1 LVVPKNFTTF
11 ALSKPINM
19 ATEIQKLYEL
29 EYNEVVA
36 ISVIE
41 SDEDLRLI
49 FSDEVKLPFN
59 MVRTLSLDNRLSEE
73 TKSLIKQLFD
83 KIILTKEPLCEKYKR
98 LSNQNGI
105 QVTQV
110 EEPKEAVVEVKK
122 DTPKKTKLLP
132 RRYGKAQINKDIQ
145 NQSGKAT
152 NAQLTALAVNDLK
165 NLYVNLSNRMVH
177 DMLSGAPIL
186 TDVEY
191 REIRSTITILKNK
204 MKPILKK
211 TK

>member
-1 LVVPKNFTTF
+1 
-11 ALSKPINM
+11 M

-59 MVRTLSLDNRLSEE
+59 MVRTLSLDNKLSEE
-73 TKSLIKQLFD
+73 TQSLIRQLFD

-98 LSNQNGI
+98 LSNQNGV

-110 EEPKEAVVEVKK
+110 EETKEVVVEVKK
-122 DTPKKTKLLP
+122 DNTKKTKALP

-145 NQSGKAT
+145 NQNGKAT

-165 NLYVNLSNRMVH
+165 NLYVNLSNRMIH
-177 DMLSGAPIL
+177 DMLSGSPVL
-186 TDVEY
+186 TDEEY

>member
-1 LVVPKNFTTF
+1 MVVPKNFTTF

-19 ATEIQKLYEL
+19 AIEIQKLYEL

-59 MVRTLSLDNRLSEE
+59 MVRTLSLENKLNEE

-98 LSNQNGI
+98 LSNQNGV

-204 MKPILKK
+204 MRPILKK